1 MLNAESETNRELTA
15 DAIFPFDRVLKVKIT
30 VDPKDW
36 DTIRYQG
43 QDFLTALA
51 DRRQYHPIESPYIY
65 VEATVSIDGVE
76 FHRVGIRKKGFLGSL
91 NSNRPSLKVRL
102 NHIDKSSQ
110 IDGLTNLTFNN
121 NQQDPSLISQ
131 FMGYRLFN
139 AAGLP
144 APRCAYAHLSVNG
157 QSLGIYSHVERI
169 HRSFLKRNFG
179 NDNGVLYE
187 GTVVDFFEDWAG
199 SFEKKIGKDKVGR
212 QKIKQLIQVLKQDYY
227 NMEDAI
233 NKLVDL
239 NSFYRF
245 WAMEGLLGFW
255 DGYSG
260 NSNNFFIYFNLET
273 DKFHFIPWGADSLF
287 ERFSP
292 IKDDRKDPVSV
303 KTKGLV
309 AHKLYQ
315 LESGRQRYGQALKII
330 LEKYWNE
337 KELLLE
343 TKKVEELLK
352 PYLSINQKSSL
363 DLGQVENKD
372 KNKRAERDVY
382 QSVDAFA
389 ESLKKK
395 KEFIRKRR
403 IEIMEEIAEGM
414 PKWNIKPQPPFLI
427 SSIDKFISFSIG
439 FTS

>member
-1 MLNAESETNRELTA
+1 M
-15 DAIFPFDRVLKVKIT
+15 KI
-30 VDPKDW
+30 
-36 DTIRYQG
+36 R
-43 QDFLTALA
+43 LEAL
-51 DRRQYHPIESPYIY
+51 
-65 VEATVSIDGVE
+65 
-76 FHRVGIRKKGFLGSL
+76 
-91 NSNRPSLKVRL
+91 
-102 NHIDKSSQ
+102 
-110 IDGLTNLTFNN
+110 
-121 NQQDPSLISQ
+121 
-131 FMGYRLFN
+131 
-139 AAGLP
+139 
-144 APRCAYAHLSVNG
+144 
-157 QSLGIYSHVERI
+157 
-169 HRSFLKRNFG
+169 
-179 NDNGVLYE
+179 
-187 GTVVDFFEDWAG
+187 
-199 SFEKKIGKDKVGR
+199 KKIGKDKVGR
-212 QKIKQLIQVLKQDYY
+212 QKIKQLIQVLKQDNY

-273 DKFHFIPWGADSLF
+273 DKFHFIPWRADSLF

-292 IKDDRKDPVSV
+292 INDDKKDPVSV
-303 KTKGLV
+303 KTKGLI

-343 TKKVEELLK
+343 TKRVEELLK
-352 PYLSINQKSSL
+352 PYLSINQSSSL
-363 DLGQVENKD
+363 DLGQVENKA
-372 KNKRAERDVY
+372 KNKQEEREVY

-427 SSIDKFISFSIG
+427 SSIDKFISFSAGCTGGGCVG
-439 FTS
+439 FFSAILVNWLINR